1 MGREGP
7 RASAFPRPRLSATSS
22 FVFGEGGMGR
32 VFANDPR
39 LHREVAIKLVRG
51 DDPELTRRLI
61 AEARAQARID
71 DERVCKVFEVGEVD
85 GHVYIAMQYIAG
97 QTLGAMAPDLGPDEL
112 AMILRDAARGAHEAH
127 RAGIIHRDLKP
138 SNILLERGDDGSLR
152 TFVLDFGLARSNP
165 DGTSVTAAGIGTP
178 HYMSPEQARGDARLD
193 RRADVYSLGA
203 TLYHVL
209 CGEPPIPGS
218 NLLDVLH
225 NVATVEPRP
234 LRAVAPTIPADLA
247 AIAHKCL
254 EKDPS
259 SRYASARALAD
270 DLDCFLNGDP
280 VTARP
285 VTWLSRTRRWIGKNR
300 RLTATLTAAAL
311 AVLIALGWGI
321 RTRRRAVQRE
331 EQARKFAGAAAEVE
345 ALSLYSNLS
354 RLHDVRKDRARI
366 RERMDALATE
376 MTAAGPDAEGPGH
389 LALGRAALALGNDEE
404 ARAHLESAY
413 KAGIRSPQAAFSLA
427 VVLGNQYQ
435 SARLA
440 AARLRDKAQRDSR
453 LRAAE
458 QRFRDPAIAHLREA
472 EGEGAPSP
480 RYIEALLASY
490 EGRLDDALHLL
501 DAMDSAPPWF
511 YEAPKLRG
519 DILSLRALERWS
531 SGDKAGARSDFES
544 GRAAFARATA
554 AAESSPAVWL
564 ASANLE
570 YGVILMEAYGEGEIE
585 SAVQRGLAA
594 VKKALEADPEHHE
607 ALLLAARL
615 LRRQVEEKASRGI
628 VDEPT
633 LREAVSLCDRAIALA
648 PDRSDGPRALA
659 ILHWQWAQSLSQA
672 GRDPT
677 SHLAESIRLFERVP
691 EPDRDSDYHE
701 SVGLTFDTWADH
713 LEQSG
718 GDPLPNRGRA
728 IAAYRASVA
737 LPDGASSTWI
747 NLGNVYLLRA
757 GHPRCEDPDGDLA
770 EAERTLTGALE
781 KNPQHAVA
789 RFYLAEALSLKAQRA
804 NAHGADARPLW
815 DRAVSEYERALAI
828 NPGHA
833 FFHNGLGNA
842 RAEQASQAWDRGEDP
857 SPMLS
862 RARAAFEQVEKLAP
876 DLPLGPANVADVAV
890 QRLEYALLRGE
901 DPEPLAGATR
911 AAVESRQELA
921 RRRDP
926 RQPGQARCPALPAAP
941 GSMARIPRGTLARR
955 SRRCERR

>member
-1 MGREGP
+1 
-7 RASAFPRPRLSATSS
+7 
-22 FVFGEGGMGR
+22 
-32 VFANDPR
+32 
-39 LHREVAIKLVRG
+39 
-51 DDPELTRRLI
+51 
-61 AEARAQARID
+61 
-71 DERVCKVFEVGEVD
+71 
-85 GHVYIAMQYIAG
+85 
-97 QTLGAMAPDLGPDEL
+97 
-112 AMILRDAARGAHEAH
+112 
-127 RAGIIHRDLKP
+127 
-138 SNILLERGDDGSLR
+138 
-152 TFVLDFGLARSNP
+152 
-165 DGTSVTAAGIGTP
+165 
-178 HYMSPEQARGDARLD
+178 
-193 RRADVYSLGA
+193 
-203 TLYHVL
+203 HVL

-554 AAESSPAVWL
+554 AAELPAVWL

-570 YGVILMEAYGEGEIE
+570 CGVILMELMAKERSSPP
-585 SAVQRGLAA
+585 SARPRRR
-594 VKKALEADPEHHE
+594 KKPLKRTRSTTR

-615 LRRQVEEKASRGI
+615 LRRPGRGEGQSRHRRRAHPARGRL
-628 VDEPT
+628 P
-633 LREAVSLCDRAIALA
+633 LRSSDRAR
-648 PDRSDGPRALA
+648 RSLQTARALA
-659 ILHWQWAQSLSQA
+659 ILRWQWRPRLGP
-672 GRDPT
+672 GRPRLGLC
-677 SHLAESIRLFERVP
+677 LAESISPLRASPRA
-691 EPDRDSDYHE
+691 RQNSDYRERRPHLRH
-701 SVGLTFDTWADH
+701 VGRPGAV
-713 LEQSG
+713 G
-718 GDPLPNRGRA
+718 GA
-728 IAAYRASVA
+728 IAR
-737 LPDGASSTWI
+737 PE
-747 NLGNVYLLRA
+747 A
-757 GHPRCEDPDGDLA
+757 GRSPPIA
-770 EAERTLTGALE
+770 
-781 KNPQHAVA
+781 P
-789 RFYLAEALSLKAQRA
+789 LSLSRT
-804 NAHGADARPLW
+804 ARRP
-815 DRAVSEYERALAI
+815 
-828 NPGHA
+828 
-833 FFHNGLGNA
+833 
-842 RAEQASQAWDRGEDP
+842 RG
-857 SPMLS
+857 STS
-862 RARAAFEQVEKLAP
+862 ATCISCAP
-876 DLPLGPANVADVAV
+876 V
-890 QRLEYALLRGE
+890 
-901 DPEPLAGATR
+901 TR
-911 AAVESRQELA
+911 AARIRTAIS
-921 RRRDP
+921 P
-926 RQPGQARCPALPAAP
+926 RPSAPSQAPSKRTLSTPWRA
-941 GSMARIPRGTLARR
+941 SIWPRPSA
-955 SRRCERR
+955 